1 MLQTLTAHNLNAH
14 ISPTDLTFSDT
25 SELLSASLATGWQE
39 QAHVW
44 IAQADAK
51 KSATFG
57 LDLQQAGFN
66 LLVLGEQGTGR
77 TSLMLSAMHEAAVK
91 RGAQHL
97 QDLVALF
104 NFELTERPLLLRLPA
119 GTAVKLK
126 LSMDNFIRQL
136 VKHLSAA
143 ATEIRADNKDEL
155 VIIEGVEE
163 AVSEAKIEDSDKS
176 QFLIAVVSFIASHF
190 DGIKHE
196 LGLPTE
202 KYPAFSSYLNQL
214 RLDVMEYLEAW
225 QPNANADADKESDNL
240 LDSLLSESFLGR
252 YRVNVL
258 VDNRQEGDCPTVSP
272 VIYDNDPSLQS
283 LFGGIESASESSTTP
298 EFMRLRAGNLLRAD
312 GGMLM
317 LHLRDMLEDQQN
329 GSQILEKLHR
339 FLRNGTLQ
347 IEDLGGSATQSTS
360 FAHANTV
367 LPVQVKLVLIATRE
381 DFYQMLDGK
390 ADFFNYFPIKVEFAE
405 RIDANPANY
414 AAVAGFVAQKCQQYS
429 CSHFTADAVAILI
442 GAMQRLEED
451 QTRISTNFARL
462 ERLIVESAAVAN
474 GAALISAQHVK
485 AAIAGKQTRHH
496 YVEAQIRDSIIDNEL
511 MIQVHG
517 EVVGQVNGLTHIE
530 LGDASFGSP
539 VRITARCYAGS
550 KGVINIDREVQMSGP
565 NHDKGIFILQ
575 SWLSASFSS
584 LAPLS
589 LNASLV
595 FEQEYNGVEGDSAS
609 CAELFALLSALSGL
623 PIKQGIAVTGALN
636 QFGEV
641 MPIGGVNEK
650 IEGYFRVCRAIG
662 LDGKQGVIIP
672 KRNQNHL
679 LLDDEVA
686 EAVRTGQFHIYTIDH
701 VLEGIAHLTDTAS
714 GTADE
719 AGNYVADTVM
729 GYAQNILSHY
739 RKTLEANR
747 LRLKSADE

>member
-1 MLQTLTAHNLNAH
+1 MLQIIAPQNLNAH
-14 ISPTDLTFSDT
+14 IAPHELSFSST
-25 SELLSASLATGWQE
+25 AELLSVEQVHGW
-39 QAHVW
+39 V
-44 IAQADAK
+44 AQADAK

-57 LDLQQAGFN
+57 LNLQQPGFN

-77 TSLMLSAMHEAAVK
+77 TSLMQSAMQEAALN
-91 RGAQHL
+91 GTHEIT
-97 QDLVALF
+97 DLVALF
-104 NFELTERPLLLRLPA
+104 NFEMNEKPLFVTLPA
-119 GTAVKLK
+119 GAAVKFRLA
-126 LSMDNFIRQL
+126 MEHFIRQL
-136 VKHLSAA
+136 VKQLSSIAAASATANEHVEKSDLLATINGFITDHFDALQLDLHLSA
-143 ATEIRADNKDEL
+143 I
-155 VIIEGVEE
+155 
-163 AVSEAKIEDSDKS
+163 
-176 QFLIAVVSFIASHF
+176 SHITLAHYF
-190 DGIKHE
+190 H
-196 LGLPTE
+196 
-202 KYPAFSSYLNQL
+202 QL
-214 RLDVMEYLEAW
+214 KLDVLEYLEAW
-225 QPNANADADKESDNL
+225 QPNSSTSSDNEKETDSL

-252 YRVNVL
+252 YRVNIL
-258 VDNRQEGDCPTVSP
+258 VGNPSAKPKILAP

-283 LFGGIESASESSTTP
+283 LFGGIESATESSSTP
-298 EFMRLRAGNLLRAD
+298 DFMRLRAGNLMRAN

-317 LHLRDMLEDQQN
+317 LHLRDLLQDQQN

-347 IEDLGGSATQSTS
+347 IEDLSSGTLSGSSGQTAS
-360 FAHANTV
+360 FANANSV

-381 DFYQMLDGK
+381 DFYQMLDEK

-405 RIDANPANY
+405 RIEANVANY
-414 AAVAGFVAQKCQQYS
+414 AAVAGFVAQKCQQFS
-429 CSHFTADAVAILI
+429 CPHFTAEAVAVLI
-442 GAMQRLEED
+442 GALQRLEED

-462 ERLIVESAAVAN
+462 ERLILESVAISGIN
-474 GAALISAQHVK
+474 AIKSNETKENQLITAHDVK
-485 AAIAGKQTRHH
+485 AAIAAKQARHH

-517 EVVGQVNGLTHIE
+517 SVVGQVNGLTHIE

-623 PIKQGIAVTGALN
+623 GIKQGLAVTGALN

-679 LLDDEVA
+679 LLDDEVVD
-686 EAVRTGQFHIYTIDH
+686 AVAAGQFHIYTIDH
-701 VLEGIAHLTDTAS
+701 VLEGIAHLTDTPS
-714 GTADE
+714 GDIDE
-719 AGNYVADTVM
+719 QGHYAAESVM
-729 GYAQNILSHY
+729 GYAQKVLSGY
-739 RKTLEANR
+739 RKTLENNR
-747 LRLKSADE
+747 LNNKV